1 MVSSNAFIKALLIDV
16 KERGPSVKAQEAW
29 AKLRESR
36 SSGACL
42 MQCVSFFAAL
52 ALVPGAGKT
61 MACENAGCAI
71 GDELAPTECNSIGC
85 VRPTNGFDNLAKIA
99 ERSLSV
105 MRVPDSAN
113 ALRLCNAG
121 TCATEPALTRLPER
135 CGRAGCIMPEPKAPR
150 PAVSNAD
157 VSASTPASTLVTDV
171 FA

>member
-1 MVSSNAFIKALLIDV
+1 
-16 KERGPSVKAQEAW
+16 
-29 AKLRESR
+29 
-36 SSGACL
+36 

-52 ALVPGAGKT
+52 ALVLGAGKT

-171 FA
+171 FATLTERPTRLSPAVPWADWPARWGLGGYIKAVATH